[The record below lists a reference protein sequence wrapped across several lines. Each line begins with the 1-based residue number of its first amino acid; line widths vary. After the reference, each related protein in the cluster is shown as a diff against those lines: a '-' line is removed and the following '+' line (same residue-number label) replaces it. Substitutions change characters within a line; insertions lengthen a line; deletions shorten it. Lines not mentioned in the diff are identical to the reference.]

1 MSIRLLSGGGG
12 GRRGGFPSSGGGGT
26 SHTPVYL
33 GTVANQATMLALVG
47 SVSDWCNR
55 SDTLQTFTC
64 VALPMT
70 VLTNW
75 VPNASPKGLTG
86 PINFTS

>member
-33 GTVANQATMLALVG
+33 GAVANQAAMLALTG

-64 VALPMT
+64 TALPMT
-70 VLTNW
+70 VLANW
-75 VPNASPKGLTG
+75 VPNASPAGLTG
-86 PINFTS
+86 SIVFTS